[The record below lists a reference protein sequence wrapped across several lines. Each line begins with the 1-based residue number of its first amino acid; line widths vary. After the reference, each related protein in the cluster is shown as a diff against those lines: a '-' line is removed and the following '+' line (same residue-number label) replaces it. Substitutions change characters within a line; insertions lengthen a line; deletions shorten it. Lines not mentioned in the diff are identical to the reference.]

1 MYVTAQTILWFA
13 GSLCLQVT
21 GGFMKTRQIMIAT
34 CLTAAALMSACTNTG
49 YQPVSSAPSNSGYSG
64 TQYSGTQYGVVDAI
78 EMVPGSKGGIA
89 GSGIGAGTVIGG
101 VVGGV
106 LGHQVGGGSGKDIAT
121 AAGVVGGA
129 VVGHEIEKRNQQQ
142 QNVYNVRVRLNNGG
156 NQTITVPSV
165 NELRVGDRVRID
177 NGNISRY

>member
-1 MYVTAQTILWFA
+1 
-13 GSLCLQVT
+13 
-21 GGFMKTRQIMIAT
+21 MKTRQIMIAT
-34 CLTAAALMSACTNTG
+34 CLTAATLMSACTNTG
-49 YQPVSSAPSNSGYSG
+49 YQPVSSTPSNSG
-64 TQYSGTQYGVVDAI
+64 YSGTQYGVVDAI
-78 EMVPGSKGGIA
+78 EMVPGSSGGIA

-106 LGHQVGGGSGKDIAT
+106 LGHQVGGGTGKDIAT

-142 QNVYNVRVRLNNGG
+142 QSVYNVRVRLNNGG
-156 NQTITVPSV
+156 TQTMTVPSV
-165 NELRVGDRVRID
+165 NDMRVGDRVRID